1 MTEYFKSIFGGNILF
16 FFFSFLSF
24 VLIFISS
31 TIWSFSHNLGLTSFF
46 AEKHESFKKERK

>member
-1 MTEYFKSIFGGNILF
+1 MTKYFKSIFWEGIF
-16 FFFSFLSF
+16 SFSFLSF